1 MYNNKQEDKTHQ
13 KWELKKTKK
22 LFKRRQ
28 EVKKRGEKKDFQGSL
43 SCKSVWRQK
52 IPSSSAPSLSPKSSV
67 CFFVRGPRI
76 KNGENGGKKTIQ
88 EYTRLRKKTANIK
101 FPRTFQEKHFQG
113 GKS

>member
-13 KWELKKTKK
+13 KWELKKKKTKK

-88 EYTRLRKKTANIK
+88 EYTRLRKKNS
-101 FPRTFQEKHFQG
+101 EY
-113 GKS
+113 

>member
-13 KWELKKTKK
+13 KWELKKK

-52 IPSSSAPSLSPKSSV
+52 
-67 CFFVRGPRI
+67 
-76 KNGENGGKKTIQ
+76 N
-88 EYTRLRKKTANIK
+88 
-101 FPRTFQEKHFQG
+101 TFIF
-113 GKS
+113 STVIIT